1 MAKTQ
6 YSKLERRHFPKIYL
20 FLLPTLILFAM
31 FYLWPI
37 LQVLATAFT
46 RWDGFNS
53 PRFDITNPF
62 VNFNQLFKMRGFLPS
77 LKNLLWWSVIA
88 MTLHV
93 GIGALVGFLLYQ
105 KLAGWKFVR
114 AVYMIPNVISS
125 AAWAMIYRF
134 IFNKDFGLL
143 NGLIRTVDPDFSVNW
158 FYQSPAA
165 FWAITFTWLFYAVIV
180 TLIVLADLM
189 AIPQELH
196 EAAEIDGATGWQ
208 KTLKIDLPLC
218 RNSIGTGVILSVTS
232 RIAMYENIALTSR
245 GGPGNDTMG
254 LAVLLV
260 KSINDY
266 NYGLANAIAL
276 LMFIFGILVMLIINR
291 VFRMNDPV
299 Y

>member
-1 MAKTQ
+1 MARVQ
-6 YSKLERRHFPKIYL
+6 YSSLERRHFPKIYL

-37 LQVLATAFT
+37 IQVLLTAFT
-46 RWDGFNS
+46 KWDGFNA
-53 PRFDITNPF
+53 PKFAFANPF
-62 VNFNQLFKMRGFLPS
+62 VNYRQLFKMRGFMPS
-77 LKNLLWWSVIA
+77 LRNLFWWSLIA

-93 GIGALVGFLLYQ
+93 GIGTLVGFLLYQ
-105 KLAGWKFVR
+105 KLRGWKFVR
-114 AVYMIPNVISS
+114 AVYMVPNVISS

-143 NGLIRTVDPDFSVNW
+143 NGMIRTVDPSFSVNW

-208 KTLKIDLPLC
+208 KTLRIDLPLC

-276 LMFIFGILVMLIINR
+276 LMFVFGILVMLVINR
-291 VFRMNDPV
+291 TFRMNDPV